1 MEARQGGGG
10 RGRGG
15 GKGRGGGG
23 RLCGV
28 TRTSAL
34 FLWRWGPTK
43 QRAPDRSD
51 PIWSDPFSPSRMC
64 TPCCL
69 SQVRRAVLILCPVF
83 GPVGGCRW
91 FRLGVRPQLCAKSNY
106 PAVLT
111 VRSPVDICSHVTDSL
126 FPHTFVVKCDPGPGR
141 AFVRVEGKISSLFWL
156 QGDKEISWCQ
166 LQRPTSTCTSSLQM
180 CAADV

>member
-10 RGRGG
+10 G
-15 GKGRGGGG
+15 GRGGGG
-23 RLCGV
+23 GKARGGGLCSL

-43 QRAPDRSD
+43 LRAPDR
-51 PIWSDPFSPSRMC
+51 SDPFSPSRMC

-83 GPVGGCRW
+83 DPVGGCRW
-91 FRLGVRPQLCAKSNY
+91 FRLGVRTQLCAKSNY

-111 VRSPVDICSHVTDSL
+111 VLSPHRYLQPRHWQLISTYVCRQMGSRTRTSVCSGCRKNKFS
-126 FPHTFVVKCDPGPGR
+126 VVAAGR
-141 AFVRVEGKISSLFWL
+141 
-156 QGDKEISWCQ
+156 
-166 LQRPTSTCTSSLQM
+166 QR
-180 CAADV
+180 D